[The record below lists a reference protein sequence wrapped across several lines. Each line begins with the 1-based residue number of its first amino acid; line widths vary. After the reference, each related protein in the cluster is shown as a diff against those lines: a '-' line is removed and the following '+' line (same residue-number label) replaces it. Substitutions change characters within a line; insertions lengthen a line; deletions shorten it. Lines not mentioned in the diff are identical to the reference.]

1 MRLTSRRILICA
13 IPAISVTAH
22 ADSFYVS
29 PTGSNANIGSLSL
42 PWKTLQFAADHVG
55 PGDAVNVLAGNYAGF
70 DIRHGGTPAS
80 PITFLGQSGAVINQT
95 IPGGRKDGI
104 NIENASYVTVAGFT
118 LIGTGATNTSEAG
131 IRVAGDGFDNPN
143 SFSRGVIVQNNRC
156 DQWGVWGIFTA
167 FTDDVQILGNEC
179 SRSAQQHGI
188 YVSNSADRPII
199 RGNKVW
205 GNAAAGIHM
214 NGDINTGNTALPGV
228 DGIITGALV
237 ERNIIFGNG
246 GGSAISPGGGAAIN
260 ADGIQQS
267 IFRNNLL
274 YDNHASGVALFRD
287 DGGGPSSGN
296 VVVNNTIINAANA
309 RFDLTVSDG
318 SSNNTIFNNILYNL
332 NTSNTRGSISLT
344 SDALAGLKS
353 DYNFLDP
360 RSAIDDVSGK
370 TLAQWRTTTG
380 GDTHST
386 ALSPAQMQALFKDY
400 ANNEFTLASNSAARD
415 TGVAALTNGSAVPA
429 PSMDLPGNPRPMGSG
444 FDVGAYE
451 YRVLAAD
458 ANYDGTV
465 DTADF
470 KILLANYGKPGD
482 FNHGDFNHDGMVDFA
497 DFQILELNFGQ
508 SLSAG
513 AAASALPVVPE
524 LRGLTSTCGM
534 LSGASLLRRRSR
546 TATS

>member
-1 MRLTSRRILICA
+1 M
-13 IPAISVTAH
+13 PALGLTAH
-22 ADSFYVS
+22 ADSLYVS
-29 PTGSNANIGSLSL
+29 PTGSNANPGSSTL
-42 PWKTLQFAADHVG
+42 PWKTLQYAADHVG
-55 PGDAVNVLAGNYAGF
+55 PGDTVNVLAGNYAGF
-70 DIRHGGTPAS
+70 DIRHGGAPTS
-80 PITFLGQSGAVINQT
+80 PITFLAQNGAVINQT

-260 ADGIQQS
+260 ADGIQRS
-267 IFRNNLL
+267 VFRNNLL

-309 RFDLTVSDG
+309 RFDLTISDG
-318 SSNNTIFNNILYNL
+318 STNNTVFNNILYNL

-344 SDALAGLKS
+344 SDALAGFKS

-360 RSAIDDVSGK
+360 RFAIDDVAGK
-370 TLAQWRTTTG
+370 TLAQWRTATG
-380 GDTHST
+380 SDAHSI
-386 ALSPAQMQALFKDY
+386 ALSLAQMQALFKDY
-400 ANNEFTLASNSAARD
+400 ANSDFRLAANSAARD
-415 TGVAALTNGSAVPA
+415 AGVPALTSGSAVAA
-429 PSMDLPGNPRPMGSG
+429 PPTDLLGNPRPMGVG

-451 YRVLAAD
+451 YPVLAAD

-482 FNHGDFNHDGMVDFA
+482 FKDGDFNRDGVIDFA
-497 DFQILELNFGQ
+497 DFQILELSFGQ
-508 SLSAG
+508 SLPAG
-513 AAASALPVVPE
+513 AAASTLTVAPEPTALA
-524 LRGLTSTCGM
+524 SIGM
-534 LSGASLLRRRSR
+534 LSGTLLLRRRLRDRQPADSTLPFR
-546 TATS
+546 